1 MGVYVKRHDMGNGH
15 EEADVIVGNQVTSA
29 ASQCYKTIHIVCD
42 NTDVFVPLVHF
53 YKTLNTTS
61 ELRCQHVLRLGSMTK
76 SCRIYCSYIILRT
89 ARRCLNDGTML
100 LLLLTM

>member
-1 MGVYVKRHDMGNGH
+1 MGNGH

-42 NTDVFVPLVHF
+42 NTDVFVLLVHF

-61 ELRCQHVLRLGSMTK
+61 ELLMVPARSTTRKHDKVLPH
-76 SCRIYCSYIILRT
+76 I
-89 ARRCLNDGTML
+89 L
-100 LLLLTM
+100 LLHYSVNRQEMSK